1 MPPFLLNIY
10 YIAHEWNKVKWRPP
24 GKRVREERLGKIES
38 EVRALLD
45 LMKEET
51 IAFNLDNAKTPKEK
65 RLGYSVVQVQLEN
78 KGKIFFIRVWLLSL
92 LL

>member
-1 MPPFLLNIY
+1 M
-10 YIAHEWNKVKWRPP
+10 AASETGQR
-24 GKRVREERLGKIES
+24 GKTWKES

-51 IAFNLDNAKTPKEK
+51 TAFNLDNAKTSKEK
-65 RLGYSVVQVQLEN
+65 QSGYSVVQVQLEN
-78 KGKIFFIRVWLLSL
+78 RGKVFFILVWLLSL

>member
-1 MPPFLLNIY
+1 M
-10 YIAHEWNKVKWRPP
+10 
-24 GKRVREERLGKIES
+24 KRVREERLGKIES
-38 EVRALLD
+38 EVRALLG

-65 RLGYSVVQVQLEN
+65 RSGYSVVQVQLEN
-78 KGKIFFIRVWLLSL
+78 RGNIFFIRVLLLSL

>member
-1 MPPFLLNIY
+1 M
-10 YIAHEWNKVKWRPP
+10 AAASETGQR
-24 GKRVREERLGKIES
+24 GKTWKES

-51 IAFNLDNAKTPKEK
+51 IAFNFDNAKTPKEK
-65 RLGYSVVQVQLEN
+65 RSGYSVVQVQLEN
-78 KGKIFFIRVWLLSL
+78 KGKIFFIRVLLLSL

>member
-1 MPPFLLNIY
+1 M
-10 YIAHEWNKVKWRPP
+10 AAARETGQR
-24 GKRVREERLGKIES
+24 GKTWKET

-45 LMKEET
+45 VMKEET

-65 RLGYSVVQVQLEN
+65 RSGYFIVEVQLEN
-78 KGKIFFIRVWLLSL
+78 RGKIFFILVWLLSL

>member
-1 MPPFLLNIY
+1 M
-10 YIAHEWNKVKWRPP
+10 
-24 GKRVREERLGKIES
+24 KRVREERLGKIES

-65 RLGYSVVQVQLEN
+65 RLGYSVVQV
-78 KGKIFFIRVWLLSL
+78 
-92 LL
+92 

>member
-1 MPPFLLNIY
+1 M
-10 YIAHEWNKVKWRPP
+10 AAAREMGQR
-24 GKRVREERLGKIES
+24 GKTWKES

-45 LMKEET
+45 LMEKET

-65 RLGYSVVQVQLEN
+65 RSGYSIVQVQLEN
-78 KGKIFFIRVWLLSL
+78 RGKIFFILVWLLSL